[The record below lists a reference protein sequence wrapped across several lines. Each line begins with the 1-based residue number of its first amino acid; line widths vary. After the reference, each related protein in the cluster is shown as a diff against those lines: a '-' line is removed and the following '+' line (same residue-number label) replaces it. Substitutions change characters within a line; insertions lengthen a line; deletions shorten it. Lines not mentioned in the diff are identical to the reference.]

1 MILTFA
7 PGETVVCSP
16 FLINDDQI
24 LEDLENFRVVLS
36 TNDPRVTVGPSQG
49 TVTIVDDDGE

>member
-1 MILTFA
+1 MILTFS

-16 FLINDDQI
+16 FLINNDQI
-24 LEDLENFRVVLS
+24 LEDLEDFRVVLE
-36 TNDPRVTVGPSQG
+36 TNDPRVTVDPSEG